1 MIDYQLEMA
10 WYRLRMY
17 LNPAHNGLAD
27 GPVGYDLCSPDDVLD
42 RFLTTYPMDG
52 PCRAKLI
59 DKLTAEP
66 HRLENGKVRV
76 PWGCNLASV

>member
-17 LNPAHNGLAD
+17 LNQAHNGLGD
-27 GPVGYDLCSPDDVLD
+27 GFGYLSPDEVMD
-42 RFLTTYPMDG
+42 RFLTTYPMDEG
-52 PCRAKLI
+52 CRTKLI
-59 DKLTAEP
+59 ERLSTDP